1 MFIILALV
9 FATGTSY
16 LALNKKLKKEDEKS
30 TPKMTVAL
38 VNEDQGTVFEG
49 NKIAFGDQFIKN
61 INKDNNQ
68 QWYVVSRGVAENGL
82 KNNNYN
88 MMIVIPND
96 FSRKA
101 VSIHAEAP
109 EKLTL
114 SYKVNATGNKELKTE
129 AEKTAASILE
139 DFNRRIIDVYFA
151 SIIGKLQA
159 AQDNI
164 GTIVDKEQAHMKVY
178 KTDVHN
184 PLANYTQQFKTVQDY
199 TGVSVNSFK
208 GFEGVLQRFGQTIDE
223 GAKSNATYL
232 GGFDNLQNLQTGNNL
247 LANNFSNQL
256 NQFNSDLSTN
266 DVLKQLS
273 ALESANKVIAS
284 HFNDSDKQS
293 NALTDSTAI
302 QQYLADVT
310 NKMKSYDEELAD
322 KLKKNIQETIN
333 EKLKAKLSGNNTKEI
348 YLNTLMQ
355 QPDNQINEQIK
366 SLINKLASMDVE
378 EIDRLTLPDET
389 KTQLKNV
396 VQVSKKYGEENS
408 FHYEGSNDIPLEN
421 TIKNI
426 KKGLATDG
434 IIFEDKEKVAKMDG
448 EQMFNLQLPEG
459 FELYSSTE
467 ALMIN
472 GQDYTAD
479 YLSNGSV
486 KLPSREEGELSVG
499 VRVKLSD
506 ENAKIDVFTPV
517 TWKWNLTHTHEKT
530 PTETKPVDP
539 PTEGQETTG
548 ENNKQSNQVV
558 KLTNRT
564 KTPVHSIKQLTD
576 SKTGSETKEPNKDG
590 NKNPGGGT
598 TNPGGGTT
606 EPGGGTTNP
615 GGGTTDPGGG
625 TTEPGG
631 GTTNPGGG
639 TTNPGGGT
647 TEPGG
652 GTTEPGGGTT
662 NPGGGT
668 TNPGGGTTE
677 PGGGT
682 TNPGGG
688 TTNPGGGTTNP
699 GGGTTDPGGGTTNPG
714 EGDKKVETI
723 ERTNDHI
730 VHQKMEVLSPAS
742 SEGLIKDAVNT
753 VKNYEELSGL
763 YELYYGLD
771 MKTEDLSGKLEKQAL
786 KDLATSKSLYYMLNK
801 QNVLDIITGL
811 VSSEIQAEVTSEM
824 NQVKQKINDLQLLA
838 KNVNQNS
845 DRLAETLKQTSEQA
859 NVMNTNLAEYL
870 NGAMKW
876 REGSLK
882 LMEEQRTIVSSR
894 EGEQTAILALDTGL
908 KSLVTQSQSL
918 AESSKGTL
926 LASDEVYKTFD
937 QINNQAKEIQDSGVT
952 MVSKADTLLNDLT
965 DKVSDDKSFAKNFS
979 KVLANSRVGE
989 RQNEQLYKFLANP
1002 VLKQN
1007 DGVITAGNA
1016 FTPYL
1021 IVLVCFIVSLFTSY
1035 AIANQERKRHQQDD
1049 FEEKSSI
1056 LDMNLPITAI
1066 TFGIAIVEGVIIGI
1080 IAGKLLEFSGNQ
1092 RLIWIAFITITMMA
1106 FVFVSTYL
1114 LRQAK
1119 MIGMFILLT
1128 SLSLYLF
1135 LTEAVGVKVTKTSY
1149 LGKLREFSP
1158 LQYIEDFLNNF
1169 ISGKN
1174 DGHVTFAVLLVIAI
1188 VGFIINLFVWHKRW
1202 EEKIDDDETMHTAG

>member
-1 MFIILALV
+1 MKKIKWSILLFIILALV

-302 QQYLADVT
+302 QQYLTDVT

-366 SLINKLASMDVE
+366 SLINKLASMDIE

-396 VQVSKKYGEENS
+396 VKVSEKYGEENNIR
-408 FHYEGSNDIPLEN
+408 YEGPNDIPLEN

-448 EQMFNLQLPEG
+448 EQTFNLQLPEG

-517 TWKWNLTHTHEKT
+517 TWKWNLAHTHEKT

-598 TNPGGGTT
+598 T
-606 EPGGGTTNP
+606 EPGGGTTN
-615 GGGTTDPGGG
+615 
-625 TTEPGG
+625 
-631 GTTNPGGG
+631 
-639 TTNPGGGT
+639 
-647 TEPGG
+647 PGG

-699 GGGTTDPGGGTTNPG
+699 G
-714 EGDKKVETI
+714 EGNKEVETI

-859 NVMNTNLAEYL
+859 NVMNTNLTEYL

-979 KVLANSRVGE
+979 TVLANSRVGE

>member
-38 VNEDQGTVFEG
+38 VNEDQGTDFEG

-302 QQYLADVT
+302 QQYLTDVT

-378 EIDRLTLPDET
+378 EINRLTLPDET

-606 EPGGGTTNP
+606 
-615 GGGTTDPGGG
+615 
-625 TTEPGG
+625 
-631 GTTNPGGG
+631 NPGGG

-668 TNPGGGTTE
+668 TNPGGGTTD

-688 TTNPGGGTTNP
+688 TTNPG
-699 GGGTTDPGGGTTNPG
+699 
-714 EGDKKVETI
+714 EGNKEVETI

-859 NVMNTNLAEYL
+859 NVMNTNLTEYL

-979 KVLANSRVGE
+979 TVLANSRVGE

>member
-284 HFNDSDKQS
+284 QFNDSDKQS

-598 TNPGGGTT
+598 T
-606 EPGGGTTNP
+606 EPGGGTTN
-615 GGGTTDPGGG
+615 
-625 TTEPGG
+625 
-631 GTTNPGGG
+631 
-639 TTNPGGGT
+639 
-647 TEPGG
+647 
-652 GTTEPGGGTT
+652 PGGGTT

>member
-1 MFIILALV
+1 MKKFKWSILLFIVLALI

-16 LALNKKLKKEDEKS
+16 LALNKKLNKEDEKS

-68 QWYVVSRGVAENGL
+68 EWYVVSRGVAESGL

-101 VSIHAEAP
+101 VSINSESP

-159 AQDNI
+159 AQDNV
-164 GTIVDKEQAHMKVY
+164 GAIVDKEQAHMKVY
-178 KTDVHN
+178 KTDVHS
-184 PLANYTQQFKTVQDY
+184 PLANYTKQFETVQDY
-199 TGVSVNSFK
+199 TGVSVDSFK
-208 GFEGVLQRFGQTIDE
+208 GFQGVLQRFGQTIDE
-223 GAKSNATYL
+223 GAKSNVSYL
-232 GGFDNLQNLQTGNNL
+232 DGFGNLQNLQTNNNM
-247 LANNFSNQL
+247 LANNFSNQF
-256 NQFNSDLSTN
+256 NQFTSDFSTN

-293 NALTDSTAI
+293 NALSDSIAI
-302 QQYLADVT
+302 QQYLTDVN
-310 NKMKSYDEELAD
+310 NKMKSYDAELAD
-322 KLKKNIQETIN
+322 KLKTNIQETIN
-333 EKLKAKLSGNNTKEI
+333 QKLKAKLSDNDKKEV

-355 QPDNQINEQIK
+355 QPNDQIK
-366 SLINKLASMDVE
+366 KQIESLINKLASMNVE
-378 EIDRLTLPDET
+378 EIDRLTLPEET

-396 VQVSKKYGEENS
+396 VKVSEKYSEEND

-421 TIKNI
+421 TIKSI
-426 KKGLATDG
+426 KKDLATNG
-434 IIFEDKEKVAKMDG
+434 ITFKDTEKNSKMDAS
-448 EQMFNLQLPEG
+448 QTFSLQLPEG
-459 FELYSSTE
+459 FELYSNTE

-472 GQDYTAD
+472 GQDYTAE
-479 YLSNGSV
+479 YLNNGSV
-486 KLPSREEGELSVG
+486 MLPSREEGELSVS
-499 VRVKLSD
+499 VHVKLSD
-506 ENAKIDVFTPV
+506 ENANIDVFTPV
-517 TWKWNLTHTHEKT
+517 TWKWDLTHTAEKT
-530 PTETKPVDP
+530 TPYPKPEVTPPVDP
-539 PTEGQETTG
+539 ET
-548 ENNKQSNQVV
+548 NNGSNSEQNSQVV
-558 KLTNRT
+558 QLTNRG
-564 KTPVHSIKQLTD
+564 KTPVQSIKQLTD
-576 SKTGSETKEPNKDG
+576 STTGNETTKPNKDG
-590 NKNPGGGT
+590 DKKPGEGGGT
-598 TNPGGGTT
+598 TDPTKPGEGGTTDPTKPGEGGGTT
-606 EPGGGTTNP
+606 DPTKPGEGGGTTDP
-615 GGGTTDPGGG
+615 TKPGEGGGTTDPTKPGEGGGTTDPTKPGEGGGTTDPTKPGEGGGTTDPGDG
-625 TTEPGG
+625 
-631 GTTNPGGG
+631 NKY
-639 TTNPGGGT
+639 
-647 TEPGG
+647 
-652 GTTEPGGGTT
+652 
-662 NPGGGT
+662 
-668 TNPGGGTTE
+668 
-677 PGGGT
+677 
-682 TNPGGG
+682 
-688 TTNPGGGTTNP
+688 
-699 GGGTTDPGGGTTNPG
+699 G
-714 EGDKKVETI
+714 EKT

-730 VHQKMEVLSPAS
+730 VHQKSENISSSLSS
-742 SEGLIKDAVNT
+742 DGLIKDAVNT
-753 VKNYEELSGL
+753 VKNYEELLGL
-763 YELYYGLD
+763 YQLYYGLD
-771 MKTEDLSGKLEKQAL
+771 MKTEDLSGQLEKEAL
-786 KDLATSKSLYYMLNK
+786 KNLATPNSLYYMLNK
-801 QNVLDIITGL
+801 QNVLDIITDL
-811 VSSEIQAEVTSEM
+811 VSSEIHAEVTSDM
-824 NQVKQKINDLQLLA
+824 DQVKQKINALQEITNNA
-838 KNVNQNS
+838 SQNS
-845 DRLAETLKQTSEQA
+845 DHLAETLKQTSEQA

-870 NGAMKW
+870 SGAAKW
-876 REGSLK
+876 RENSLK
-882 LMEEQRTIVSSR
+882 LMEEQKVLISNR

-908 KSLVTQSQSL
+908 KSLFTQSQSL

-952 MVSKADTLLNDLT
+952 IVSKADTLLNNLT
-965 DKVSDDKSFAKNFS
+965 EKVSDDKSFSKNFS
-979 KVLANSRVGE
+979 KVLVNSRIGE
-989 RQNEQLYKFLANP
+989 RQNEQLYQFLANP

-1007 DGVITAGNA
+1007 DGVITAGNT

-1035 AIANQERKRHQQDD
+1035 AIANQERKRSQKDD
-1049 FEEKSSI
+1049 FEGKLSI
-1056 LDMNLPITAI
+1056 LDMNLPVTAI
-1066 TFGIAIVEGVIIGI
+1066 TFGIAIVEGIIIGM

-1092 RLIWIAFITITMMA
+1092 KLIWIAFITITMMA

-1114 LRQAK
+1114 LRQLK

-1158 LQYIEDFLNNF
+1158 LQYIEDFFNNF

-1188 VGFIINLFVWHKRW
+1188 VGFIMNLFVWHKRW
-1202 EEKIDDDETMHTAG
+1202 EENKDDDETVHKAS

>member
-38 VNEDQGTVFEG
+38 VNEDQGTLFEG

-598 TNPGGGTT
+598 T
-606 EPGGGTTNP
+606 E
-615 GGGTTDPGGG
+615 
-625 TTEPGG
+625 
-631 GTTNPGGG
+631 
-639 TTNPGGGT
+639 
-647 TEPGG
+647 
-652 GTTEPGGGTT
+652 
-662 NPGGGT
+662 
-668 TNPGGGTTE
+668 
-677 PGGGT
+677 
-682 TNPGGG
+682 
-688 TTNPGGGTTNP
+688 
-699 GGGTTDPGGGTTNPG
+699 PGGGTTNPG

>member
-1 MFIILALV
+1 MKKIKWSILLFIILALV

-302 QQYLADVT
+302 QQYLTDVT

-366 SLINKLASMDVE
+366 SLINKLASMDIE

-396 VQVSKKYGEENS
+396 VKVSEKYGEENNIR
-408 FHYEGSNDIPLEN
+408 YEGPNDIPLEN

-448 EQMFNLQLPEG
+448 EQTFNLQLPEG

-517 TWKWNLTHTHEKT
+517 TWKWNLAHTHEKT

-615 GGGTTDPGGG
+615 GGGTT
-625 TTEPGG
+625 
-631 GTTNPGGG
+631 
-639 TTNPGGGT
+639 
-647 TEPGG
+647 
-652 GTTEPGGGTT
+652 EPGGGTT

-699 GGGTTDPGGGTTNPG
+699 G
-714 EGDKKVETI
+714 EGNKEVETI

-859 NVMNTNLAEYL
+859 NVMNTNLTEYL

-979 KVLANSRVGE
+979 TVLANSRVGE

>member
-1 MFIILALV
+1 MKKIKWSILLFIILALV

-38 VNEDQGTVFEG
+38 VNEDQGTEFEG

-302 QQYLADVT
+302 QQYLTDVT

-366 SLINKLASMDVE
+366 SLINKLASMDIE

-408 FHYEGSNDIPLEN
+408 FHYEGPNDIPLEN

-448 EQMFNLQLPEG
+448 EQTFDLQLPEG

-517 TWKWNLTHTHEKT
+517 TWKWNLAHTHEKT

-598 TNPGGGTT
+598 T
-606 EPGGGTTNP
+606 
-615 GGGTTDPGGG
+615 
-625 TTEPGG
+625 
-631 GTTNPGGG
+631 
-639 TTNPGGGT
+639 
-647 TEPGG
+647 
-652 GTTEPGGGTT
+652 
-662 NPGGGT
+662 
-668 TNPGGGTTE
+668 E

-699 GGGTTDPGGGTTNPG
+699 G
-714 EGDKKVETI
+714 EGNKEVETI

-859 NVMNTNLAEYL
+859 NVMNTNLTEYL

-979 KVLANSRVGE
+979 TVLANSRVGE

>member
-1 MFIILALV
+1 MKKIKWSILLFIILALV

-615 GGGTTDPGGG
+615 GGGTT
-625 TTEPGG
+625 
-631 GTTNPGGG
+631 
-639 TTNPGGGT
+639 
-647 TEPGG
+647 EPGG

-682 TNPGGG
+682 TN
-688 TTNPGGGTTNP
+688 
-699 GGGTTDPGGGTTNPG
+699 PGGGTTNPG

>member
-1 MFIILALV
+1 MKKIKWSILLFIILALV

-38 VNEDQGTVFEG
+38 VNEDQGTDFEG

-302 QQYLADVT
+302 QQYLTDVT

-378 EIDRLTLPDET
+378 EINRLTLPDET

-615 GGGTTDPGGG
+615 GGGTT
-625 TTEPGG
+625 
-631 GTTNPGGG
+631 
-639 TTNPGGGT
+639 
-647 TEPGG
+647 
-652 GTTEPGGGTT
+652 
-662 NPGGGT
+662 
-668 TNPGGGTTE
+668 
-677 PGGGT
+677 
-682 TNPGGG
+682 
-688 TTNPGGGTTNP
+688 NP

-714 EGDKKVETI
+714 GGTTNPGEGNKEVETI

-859 NVMNTNLAEYL
+859 NVMNTNLTEYL

-979 KVLANSRVGE
+979 TVLANSRVGE

>member
-1 MFIILALV
+1 MKKIKWSILLFIILALV

-38 VNEDQGTVFEG
+38 VNEDQGTLFEG

-426 KKGLATDG
+426 KNGLATDG

-598 TNPGGGTT
+598 T
-606 EPGGGTTNP
+606 EPGGGTTN
-615 GGGTTDPGGG
+615 
-625 TTEPGG
+625 
-631 GTTNPGGG
+631 
-639 TTNPGGGT
+639 
-647 TEPGG
+647 
-652 GTTEPGGGTT
+652 PGGGTT

>member
-16 LALNKKLKKEDEKS
+16 LALNKKLKQEDEKS

-38 VNEDQGTVFEG
+38 VNEDQGTLFEG

-178 KTDVHN
+178 KTDVHS

-266 DVLKQLS
+266 DVIKQLS

-378 EIDRLTLPDET
+378 EIKGLKLPDET
-389 KTQLKNV
+389 ETHLKNV
-396 VQVSKKYGEENS
+396 VQVSKKYGEENN

-434 IIFEDKEKVAKMDG
+434 IVFEDKEKVAKMDA
-448 EQMFNLQLPEG
+448 EQTFNLQLPEG

-517 TWKWNLTHTHEKT
+517 IWKWDLTHTHEKT
-530 PTETKPVDP
+530 TKEPKPVDP

-548 ENNKQSNQVV
+548 ENNKQSNQVI

-576 SKTGSETKEPNKDG
+576 SKTGSGTKEPNKDG

-606 EPGGGTTNP
+606 
-615 GGGTTDPGGG
+615 
-625 TTEPGG
+625 
-631 GTTNPGGG
+631 
-639 TTNPGGGT
+639 
-647 TEPGG
+647 
-652 GTTEPGGGTT
+652 
-662 NPGGGT
+662 
-668 TNPGGGTTE
+668 
-677 PGGGT
+677 
-682 TNPGGG
+682 
-688 TTNPGGGTTNP
+688 
-699 GGGTTDPGGGTTNPG
+699 NPG
-714 EGDKKVETI
+714 EGNKEVETI

-771 MKTEDLSGKLEKQAL
+771 MKTEELSGKLEKQAL

>member
-1 MFIILALV
+1 MKKIKWSILLFIILALV

-38 VNEDQGTVFEG
+38 VNEDQGTDFEG

-302 QQYLADVT
+302 QQYLTDVT

-378 EIDRLTLPDET
+378 EINRLTLPDET

-606 EPGGGTTNP
+606 EPGGGTT
-615 GGGTTDPGGG
+615 
-625 TTEPGG
+625 E
-631 GTTNPGGG
+631 
-639 TTNPGGGT
+639 PGGGT

-668 TNPGGGTTE
+668 TNPGGGTT
-677 PGGGT
+677 
-682 TNPGGG
+682 NPGGG

-699 GGGTTDPGGGTTNPG
+699 G
-714 EGDKKVETI
+714 EGNKEVETI

-859 NVMNTNLAEYL
+859 NVMNTNLTEYL

-979 KVLANSRVGE
+979 TVLANSRVGE

>member
-38 VNEDQGTVFEG
+38 VNEDQGTLFEG

-426 KKGLATDG
+426 KNGLATDG

-590 NKNPGGGT
+590 NK
-598 TNPGGGTT
+598 
-606 EPGGGTTNP
+606 
-615 GGGTTDPGGG
+615 
-625 TTEPGG
+625 
-631 GTTNPGGG
+631 
-639 TTNPGGGT
+639 
-647 TEPGG
+647 
-652 GTTEPGGGTT
+652 
-662 NPGGGT
+662 
-668 TNPGGGTTE
+668 NPGGGTTE

>member
-1 MFIILALV
+1 MKKIKWSILLFIILALV

-16 LALNKKLKKEDEKS
+16 LALNKKLKQEDEKS

-178 KTDVHN
+178 KTDVHS

-378 EIDRLTLPDET
+378 EINRLTLPDET

-396 VQVSKKYGEENS
+396 VQVSEKYGEENN

-434 IIFEDKEKVAKMDG
+434 IIFEDKEKVAKMDA
-448 EQMFNLQLPEG
+448 EQTFNLQLPEG

-506 ENAKIDVFTPV
+506 ENAEIDVFKPV
-517 TWKWNLTHTHEKT
+517 TWKWDLTHTHENK
-530 PTETKPVDP
+530 PTTKPDDP

-548 ENNKQSNQVV
+548 ENNKQSNQVI

-576 SKTGSETKEPNKDG
+576 SKTGSGTKEPNKDG

-606 EPGGGTTNP
+606 
-615 GGGTTDPGGG
+615 
-625 TTEPGG
+625 
-631 GTTNPGGG
+631 
-639 TTNPGGGT
+639 
-647 TEPGG
+647 
-652 GTTEPGGGTT
+652 
-662 NPGGGT
+662 
-668 TNPGGGTTE
+668 
-677 PGGGT
+677 
-682 TNPGGG
+682 
-688 TTNPGGGTTNP
+688 
-699 GGGTTDPGGGTTNPG
+699 NPG
-714 EGDKKVETI
+714 EGNKEVETI

-771 MKTEDLSGKLEKQAL
+771 MKTEELSGKLEKQAL

-811 VSSEIQAEVTSEM
+811 VSSEIQAEVTSET

>member
-1 MFIILALV
+1 MKKIKWSILLFIILALV

-38 VNEDQGTVFEG
+38 VNEDQGTLFEG

-598 TNPGGGTT
+598 T
-606 EPGGGTTNP
+606 E
-615 GGGTTDPGGG
+615 
-625 TTEPGG
+625 
-631 GTTNPGGG
+631 
-639 TTNPGGGT
+639 
-647 TEPGG
+647 
-652 GTTEPGGGTT
+652 
-662 NPGGGT
+662 
-668 TNPGGGTTE
+668 
-677 PGGGT
+677 
-682 TNPGGG
+682 
-688 TTNPGGGTTNP
+688 
-699 GGGTTDPGGGTTNPG
+699 PGGGTTNPG

>member
-1 MFIILALV
+1 
-9 FATGTSY
+9 
-16 LALNKKLKKEDEKS
+16 
-30 TPKMTVAL
+30 
-38 VNEDQGTVFEG
+38 
-49 NKIAFGDQFIKN
+49 
-61 INKDNNQ
+61 
-68 QWYVVSRGVAENGL
+68 
-82 KNNNYN
+82 
-88 MMIVIPND
+88 
-96 FSRKA
+96 
-101 VSIHAEAP
+101 
-109 EKLTL
+109 
-114 SYKVNATGNKELKTE
+114 
-129 AEKTAASILE
+129 
-139 DFNRRIIDVYFA
+139 
-151 SIIGKLQA
+151 
-159 AQDNI
+159 
-164 GTIVDKEQAHMKVY
+164 
-178 KTDVHN
+178 
-184 PLANYTQQFKTVQDY
+184 
-199 TGVSVNSFK
+199 
-208 GFEGVLQRFGQTIDE
+208 
-223 GAKSNATYL
+223 
-232 GGFDNLQNLQTGNNL
+232 
-247 LANNFSNQL
+247 
-256 NQFNSDLSTN
+256 
-266 DVLKQLS
+266 
-273 ALESANKVIAS
+273 
-284 HFNDSDKQS
+284 
-293 NALTDSTAI
+293 
-302 QQYLADVT
+302 
-310 NKMKSYDEELAD
+310 
-322 KLKKNIQETIN
+322 
-333 EKLKAKLSGNNTKEI
+333 
-348 YLNTLMQ
+348 
-355 QPDNQINEQIK
+355 
-366 SLINKLASMDVE
+366 
-378 EIDRLTLPDET
+378 
-389 KTQLKNV
+389 
-396 VQVSKKYGEENS
+396 
-408 FHYEGSNDIPLEN
+408 
-421 TIKNI
+421 
-426 KKGLATDG
+426 
-434 IIFEDKEKVAKMDG
+434 
-448 EQMFNLQLPEG
+448 
-459 FELYSSTE
+459 
-467 ALMIN
+467 
-472 GQDYTAD
+472 
-479 YLSNGSV
+479 
-486 KLPSREEGELSVG
+486 
-499 VRVKLSD
+499 
-506 ENAKIDVFTPV
+506 
-517 TWKWNLTHTHEKT
+517 
-530 PTETKPVDP
+530 
-539 PTEGQETTG
+539 
-548 ENNKQSNQVV
+548 
-558 KLTNRT
+558 
-564 KTPVHSIKQLTD
+564 
-576 SKTGSETKEPNKDG
+576 
-590 NKNPGGGT
+590 
-598 TNPGGGTT
+598 
-606 EPGGGTTNP
+606 
-615 GGGTTDPGGG
+615 
-625 TTEPGG
+625 
-631 GTTNPGGG
+631 
-639 TTNPGGGT
+639 
-647 TEPGG
+647 
-652 GTTEPGGGTT
+652 
-662 NPGGGT
+662 
-668 TNPGGGTTE
+668 
-677 PGGGT
+677 
-682 TNPGGG
+682 
-688 TTNPGGGTTNP
+688 
-699 GGGTTDPGGGTTNPG
+699 
-714 EGDKKVETI
+714 
-723 ERTNDHI
+723 
-730 VHQKMEVLSPAS
+730 MEVLSPAS

-771 MKTEDLSGKLEKQAL
+771 MKTEELSGKLEKQAL

-908 KSLVTQSQSL
+908 KSLVTQSQAL

>member
-38 VNEDQGTVFEG
+38 VNEDQGTDFEG

-302 QQYLADVT
+302 QQYLTDVT

-378 EIDRLTLPDET
+378 EINRLTLPDET

-606 EPGGGTTNP
+606 EPGGGTT
-615 GGGTTDPGGG
+615 
-625 TTEPGG
+625 E
-631 GTTNPGGG
+631 
-639 TTNPGGGT
+639 PGGGT

-668 TNPGGGTTE
+668 TNPGGGTT
-677 PGGGT
+677 
-682 TNPGGG
+682 NPGGG

-699 GGGTTDPGGGTTNPG
+699 G
-714 EGDKKVETI
+714 EGNKEVETI

-859 NVMNTNLAEYL
+859 NVMNTNLTEYL

-979 KVLANSRVGE
+979 TVLANSRVGE

>member
-1 MFIILALV
+1 MKKIKWSILLFIILALV

-38 VNEDQGTVFEG
+38 VNEDQGTEFEG

-302 QQYLADVT
+302 QQYLTDVT

-366 SLINKLASMDVE
+366 SLINKLASMDIE

-408 FHYEGSNDIPLEN
+408 FHYEGPNDIPLEN

-448 EQMFNLQLPEG
+448 EQTFDLQLPEG

-517 TWKWNLTHTHEKT
+517 TWKWNLAHTHEKT

-615 GGGTTDPGGG
+615 GGGTT
-625 TTEPGG
+625 
-631 GTTNPGGG
+631 
-639 TTNPGGGT
+639 
-647 TEPGG
+647 
-652 GTTEPGGGTT
+652 
-662 NPGGGT
+662 
-668 TNPGGGTTE
+668 NPGGGTTE

-699 GGGTTDPGGGTTNPG
+699 G
-714 EGDKKVETI
+714 EGNKEVETI

-859 NVMNTNLAEYL
+859 NVMNTNLTEYL

-979 KVLANSRVGE
+979 TVLANSRVGE

>member
-302 QQYLADVT
+302 QQYLTDVT

-366 SLINKLASMDVE
+366 SLINKLASMDIE

-396 VQVSKKYGEENS
+396 VKVSEKYGEENNIR
-408 FHYEGSNDIPLEN
+408 YEGPNDIPLEN

-448 EQMFNLQLPEG
+448 EQTFNLQLPEG

-517 TWKWNLTHTHEKT
+517 TWKWNLAHTHEKT

-615 GGGTTDPGGG
+615 GGGTT
-625 TTEPGG
+625 
-631 GTTNPGGG
+631 
-639 TTNPGGGT
+639 
-647 TEPGG
+647 
-652 GTTEPGGGTT
+652 EPGGGTT

-699 GGGTTDPGGGTTNPG
+699 G
-714 EGDKKVETI
+714 EGNKEVETI

-859 NVMNTNLAEYL
+859 NVMNTNLTEYL

-979 KVLANSRVGE
+979 TVLANSRVGE

>member
-1 MFIILALV
+1 MKKIKWSILLFIILALV

-38 VNEDQGTVFEG
+38 VNEDQGTDFEG

-302 QQYLADVT
+302 QQYLTDVT

-366 SLINKLASMDVE
+366 SLINKLASMDIE

-396 VQVSKKYGEENS
+396 VKVSEKYGEENNIR
-408 FHYEGSNDIPLEN
+408 YEGPNDIPLEN

-448 EQMFNLQLPEG
+448 EQTFNLQLPEG

-517 TWKWNLTHTHEKT
+517 TWKWNLAHTHEKT

-598 TNPGGGTT
+598 TEPGGGTTNPGGGTT

-615 GGGTTDPGGG
+615 GGGTTNPGGG
-625 TTEPGG
+625 TTE
-631 GTTNPGGG
+631 PGGG

-668 TNPGGGTTE
+668 TNPGGGTT
-677 PGGGT
+677 
-682 TNPGGG
+682 
-688 TTNPGGGTTNP
+688 
-699 GGGTTDPGGGTTNPG
+699 NPG
-714 EGDKKVETI
+714 EGNKEVETI

-753 VKNYEELSGL
+753 VENYEELSGL

-859 NVMNTNLAEYL
+859 NVMNTNLTEYL

-979 KVLANSRVGE
+979 TVLANSRVGE

>member
-38 VNEDQGTVFEG
+38 VNEDQGTDFEG

-302 QQYLADVT
+302 QQYLTDVT

-348 YLNTLMQ
+348 YLNALMQ

-378 EIDRLTLPDET
+378 EINRLTLPDET

-606 EPGGGTTNP
+606 EPGGGTT
-615 GGGTTDPGGG
+615 
-625 TTEPGG
+625 E
-631 GTTNPGGG
+631 
-639 TTNPGGGT
+639 
-647 TEPGG
+647 
-652 GTTEPGGGTT
+652 
-662 NPGGGT
+662 
-668 TNPGGGTTE
+668 
-677 PGGGT
+677 
-682 TNPGGG
+682 PGGG

-714 EGDKKVETI
+714 GGTTNPGEGNKEVETI

-859 NVMNTNLAEYL
+859 NVMNTNLTEYL

-979 KVLANSRVGE
+979 TVLANSRVGE

>member
-38 VNEDQGTVFEG
+38 VNEDQGTDFEG

-302 QQYLADVT
+302 QQYLTDVT

-378 EIDRLTLPDET
+378 EINRLTLPDET

-606 EPGGGTTNP
+606 EPGGGTT
-615 GGGTTDPGGG
+615 
-625 TTEPGG
+625 E
-631 GTTNPGGG
+631 
-639 TTNPGGGT
+639 
-647 TEPGG
+647 
-652 GTTEPGGGTT
+652 
-662 NPGGGT
+662 
-668 TNPGGGTTE
+668 
-677 PGGGT
+677 
-682 TNPGGG
+682 PGGG

-714 EGDKKVETI
+714 GGTTNPGEGNKEVETI

-859 NVMNTNLAEYL
+859 NVMNTNLTEYL

-979 KVLANSRVGE
+979 TVLANSRVGE

>member
-1 MFIILALV
+1 MKKIKWSILLFIILALV
-9 FATGTSY
+9 FATGTAY

-333 EKLKAKLSGNNTKEI
+333 EKLKAKLSGNKTKEI

-590 NKNPGGGT
+590 NKN
-598 TNPGGGTT
+598 
-606 EPGGGTTNP
+606 
-615 GGGTTDPGGG
+615 
-625 TTEPGG
+625 
-631 GTTNPGGG
+631 
-639 TTNPGGGT
+639 
-647 TEPGG
+647 
-652 GTTEPGGGTT
+652 
-662 NPGGGT
+662 
-668 TNPGGGTTE
+668 

>member
-38 VNEDQGTVFEG
+38 VNEDQGTLFEG

-426 KKGLATDG
+426 KNGLATDG

-598 TNPGGGTT
+598 T
-606 EPGGGTTNP
+606 EPGGGTTN
-615 GGGTTDPGGG
+615 
-625 TTEPGG
+625 
-631 GTTNPGGG
+631 
-639 TTNPGGGT
+639 
-647 TEPGG
+647 
-652 GTTEPGGGTT
+652 PGGGTT

>member
-615 GGGTTDPGGG
+615 GGGTT
-625 TTEPGG
+625 EPGG
-631 GTTNPGGG
+631 GTTN
-639 TTNPGGGT
+639 
-647 TEPGG
+647 
-652 GTTEPGGGTT
+652 
-662 NPGGGT
+662 
-668 TNPGGGTTE
+668 
-677 PGGGT
+677 
-682 TNPGGG
+682 
-688 TTNPGGGTTNP
+688 
-699 GGGTTDPGGGTTNPG
+699 PGGGTTNPG

>member
-1 MFIILALV
+1 MKKIKWSILLFIILALV

-615 GGGTTDPGGG
+615 GGGTT
-625 TTEPGG
+625 
-631 GTTNPGGG
+631 
-639 TTNPGGGT
+639 
-647 TEPGG
+647 
-652 GTTEPGGGTT
+652 
-662 NPGGGT
+662 
-668 TNPGGGTTE
+668 
-677 PGGGT
+677 
-682 TNPGGG
+682 
-688 TTNPGGGTTNP
+688 NPGGGTTNP

>member
-1 MFIILALV
+1 MKKIKWSILLFIILALV

-38 VNEDQGTVFEG
+38 VNEDQGTEFEG

-302 QQYLADVT
+302 QQYLTDVT

-366 SLINKLASMDVE
+366 SLINKLASMDIE

-408 FHYEGSNDIPLEN
+408 FHYEGPNDIPLEN

-448 EQMFNLQLPEG
+448 EQTFDLQLPEG

-517 TWKWNLTHTHEKT
+517 TWKWNLAHTHEKT

-598 TNPGGGTT
+598 T
-606 EPGGGTTNP
+606 
-615 GGGTTDPGGG
+615 
-625 TTEPGG
+625 EPGG

-639 TTNPGGGT
+639 TTN
-647 TEPGG
+647 PGG

-699 GGGTTDPGGGTTNPG
+699 G
-714 EGDKKVETI
+714 EGNKEVETI

-859 NVMNTNLAEYL
+859 NVMNTNLTEYL

-979 KVLANSRVGE
+979 TVLANSRVGE

>member
-1 MFIILALV
+1 MKKIKWSILLFIILALV

-284 HFNDSDKQS
+284 QFNDSDKQS

-598 TNPGGGTT
+598 T
-606 EPGGGTTNP
+606 EPGGGTTN
-615 GGGTTDPGGG
+615 
-625 TTEPGG
+625 
-631 GTTNPGGG
+631 
-639 TTNPGGGT
+639 
-647 TEPGG
+647 
-652 GTTEPGGGTT
+652 PGGGTT

>member
-1 MFIILALV
+1 MKKIKWSILLFIILALV

-38 VNEDQGTVFEG
+38 VNEDQGTDFEG

-302 QQYLADVT
+302 QQYLTDVT

-378 EIDRLTLPDET
+378 EINRLTLPDET

-606 EPGGGTTNP
+606 EPGGGTT
-615 GGGTTDPGGG
+615 
-625 TTEPGG
+625 E
-631 GTTNPGGG
+631 
-639 TTNPGGGT
+639 
-647 TEPGG
+647 
-652 GTTEPGGGTT
+652 
-662 NPGGGT
+662 
-668 TNPGGGTTE
+668 
-677 PGGGT
+677 
-682 TNPGGG
+682 PGGG

-714 EGDKKVETI
+714 GGTTNPGEGNKEVETI

-859 NVMNTNLAEYL
+859 NVMNTNLTEYL

-979 KVLANSRVGE
+979 TVLANSRVGE

>member
-38 VNEDQGTVFEG
+38 VNEDQGTEFEG

-302 QQYLADVT
+302 QQYLTDVT

-366 SLINKLASMDVE
+366 SLINKLASMDIE

-408 FHYEGSNDIPLEN
+408 FHYEGPNDIPLEN

-448 EQMFNLQLPEG
+448 EQTFDLQLPEG

-517 TWKWNLTHTHEKT
+517 TWKWNLAHTHEKT

-598 TNPGGGTT
+598 T
-606 EPGGGTTNP
+606 
-615 GGGTTDPGGG
+615 
-625 TTEPGG
+625 
-631 GTTNPGGG
+631 
-639 TTNPGGGT
+639 
-647 TEPGG
+647 
-652 GTTEPGGGTT
+652 
-662 NPGGGT
+662 
-668 TNPGGGTTE
+668 E

-699 GGGTTDPGGGTTNPG
+699 G
-714 EGDKKVETI
+714 EGNKEVETI

-859 NVMNTNLAEYL
+859 NVMNTNLTEYL

-979 KVLANSRVGE
+979 TVLANSRVGE

>member
-1 MFIILALV
+1 MKKIKWSILLFIILALV

-38 VNEDQGTVFEG
+38 VNEDQGTDFEG

-302 QQYLADVT
+302 QQYLTDVT

-348 YLNTLMQ
+348 YLNALMQ

-378 EIDRLTLPDET
+378 EINRLTLPDET

-606 EPGGGTTNP
+606 EPGGGTT
-615 GGGTTDPGGG
+615 
-625 TTEPGG
+625 E
-631 GTTNPGGG
+631 
-639 TTNPGGGT
+639 
-647 TEPGG
+647 
-652 GTTEPGGGTT
+652 
-662 NPGGGT
+662 
-668 TNPGGGTTE
+668 
-677 PGGGT
+677 
-682 TNPGGG
+682 PGGG

-714 EGDKKVETI
+714 GGTTNPGEGNKEVETI

-859 NVMNTNLAEYL
+859 NVMNTNLTEYL

-979 KVLANSRVGE
+979 TVLANSRVGE

>member
-1 MFIILALV
+1 MKKIKWSILLFIILALV

-302 QQYLADVT
+302 QQYLADVI

-434 IIFEDKEKVAKMDG
+434 IIFEDKEKVTKMDG

-590 NKNPGGGT
+590 NKN
-598 TNPGGGTT
+598 
-606 EPGGGTTNP
+606 
-615 GGGTTDPGGG
+615 
-625 TTEPGG
+625 
-631 GTTNPGGG
+631 
-639 TTNPGGGT
+639 
-647 TEPGG
+647 
-652 GTTEPGGGTT
+652 
-662 NPGGGT
+662 
-668 TNPGGGTTE
+668 

-1080 IAGKLLEFSGNQ
+1080 IGGKLLEFSGNQ

>member
-1 MFIILALV
+1 MKKIKWSILLFIILALV

-348 YLNTLMQ
+348 YLNTLIQ

-598 TNPGGGTT
+598 T
-606 EPGGGTTNP
+606 
-615 GGGTTDPGGG
+615 
-625 TTEPGG
+625 
-631 GTTNPGGG
+631 
-639 TTNPGGGT
+639 
-647 TEPGG
+647 
-652 GTTEPGGGTT
+652 
-662 NPGGGT
+662 
-668 TNPGGGTTE
+668 E

-859 NVMNTNLAEYL
+859 NVMNTNLTEYL

-1049 FEEKSSI
+1049 FEGKSSI

>member
-302 QQYLADVT
+302 QQYLTDVT

-366 SLINKLASMDVE
+366 SLINKLASMDIE

-396 VQVSKKYGEENS
+396 VKVSEKYGEENNIR
-408 FHYEGSNDIPLEN
+408 YEGPNDIPLEN

-448 EQMFNLQLPEG
+448 EQTFNLQLPEG

-517 TWKWNLTHTHEKT
+517 TWKWNLAHTHEKT

-598 TNPGGGTT
+598 T
-606 EPGGGTTNP
+606 
-615 GGGTTDPGGG
+615 
-625 TTEPGG
+625 
-631 GTTNPGGG
+631 
-639 TTNPGGGT
+639 
-647 TEPGG
+647 
-652 GTTEPGGGTT
+652 EPGGGTT

-699 GGGTTDPGGGTTNPG
+699 G
-714 EGDKKVETI
+714 EGNKEVETI

-859 NVMNTNLAEYL
+859 NVMNTNLTEYL

-979 KVLANSRVGE
+979 TVLANSRVGE

>member
-615 GGGTTDPGGG
+615 GGGTT
-625 TTEPGG
+625 
-631 GTTNPGGG
+631 
-639 TTNPGGGT
+639 
-647 TEPGG
+647 EPGG

-682 TNPGGG
+682 TN
-688 TTNPGGGTTNP
+688 
-699 GGGTTDPGGGTTNPG
+699 PGGGTTNPG

>member
-16 LALNKKLKKEDEKS
+16 LALNKKLKQEDEKS

-178 KTDVHN
+178 KTDVHS

-266 DVLKQLS
+266 DVIKQLS

-378 EIDRLTLPDET
+378 EIKGLKLPDET
-389 KTQLKNV
+389 ETHLKNV
-396 VQVSKKYGEENS
+396 VQVSKKYGEENN

-434 IIFEDKEKVAKMDG
+434 IVFEDKEKVTKMDA
-448 EQMFNLQLPEG
+448 EQTFNLQLPEG

-486 KLPSREEGELSVG
+486 KLPSQEEGELSVG

-506 ENAKIDVFTPV
+506 ENAEIDVFKPV
-517 TWKWNLTHTHEKT
+517 TWKWDLTHTHENKLT
-530 PTETKPVDP
+530 TKPDDP

-548 ENNKQSNQVV
+548 ENNKQSNQVI

-576 SKTGSETKEPNKDG
+576 SKTGSGTKEPNKDG
-590 NKNPGGGT
+590 NKN
-598 TNPGGGTT
+598 
-606 EPGGGTTNP
+606 
-615 GGGTTDPGGG
+615 
-625 TTEPGG
+625 
-631 GTTNPGGG
+631 
-639 TTNPGGGT
+639 
-647 TEPGG
+647 
-652 GTTEPGGGTT
+652 
-662 NPGGGT
+662 
-668 TNPGGGTTE
+668 

-699 GGGTTDPGGGTTNPG
+699 GGGTTNPD
-714 EGDKKVETI
+714 EGNKEVETI

-771 MKTEDLSGKLEKQAL
+771 MKTEELSGKLEKQAL

>member
-1 MFIILALV
+1 MKKIKWSILLFIILALV

-38 VNEDQGTVFEG
+38 VNEDQGTDFEG

-302 QQYLADVT
+302 QQYLTDVT

-378 EIDRLTLPDET
+378 EINRLTLPDET

-606 EPGGGTTNP
+606 
-615 GGGTTDPGGG
+615 
-625 TTEPGG
+625 
-631 GTTNPGGG
+631 NPGGG

-668 TNPGGGTTE
+668 TNPGGGTTD

-688 TTNPGGGTTNP
+688 TTNPG
-699 GGGTTDPGGGTTNPG
+699 
-714 EGDKKVETI
+714 EGNKEVETI

-859 NVMNTNLAEYL
+859 NVMNTNLTEYL

-979 KVLANSRVGE
+979 TVLANSRVGE

>member
-1 MFIILALV
+1 MKKIKWSILLFIILALV

-38 VNEDQGTVFEG
+38 VNEDQGTLFEG

-598 TNPGGGTT
+598 T
-606 EPGGGTTNP
+606 
-615 GGGTTDPGGG
+615 
-625 TTEPGG
+625 EPGG

-652 GTTEPGGGTT
+652 GTT
-662 NPGGGT
+662 N
-668 TNPGGGTTE
+668 